1 MFNFMFQNSG
11 AKILAKIVFVLF
23 VFTSIPNGD
32 CREEFYS
39 LPCPKSI
46 AEKIKSWTN
55 TFLSDVAEQA
65 FLFLSQDTETSP
77 WCFNLLFKGVSPRKP
92 MSFCLVENISLL
104 FLFLNKI
111 IWKQGEQRPWLQRSW
126 GLTLRRWWQ
135 NFLQDLLQSLSEIT
149 AEDSAESSVTYG
161 ASLFIKAANQMCY
174 QVLQGLHLCP
184 EYQDY
189 PPGEVF
195 LAKNLVTILR
205 TVRAFEVSKQGS
217 GKKNSTWKYRSA
229 PSG

>member
-23 VFTSIPNGD
+23 VSTRIPNSD
-32 CREEFYS
+32 CIERFYS

-55 TFLSDVAEQA
+55 TFLSDFAEQA

-77 WCFNLLFKGVSPRKP
+77 WCFSMLFKDVSSRKP
-92 MSFCLVENISLL
+92 VKFCLVENISLL

-126 GLTLRRWWQ
+126 GLTLRTWRQ
-135 NFLQDLLQSLSEIT
+135 NFLQDLLQSLW
-149 AEDSAESSVTYG
+149 VK
-161 ASLFIKAANQMCY
+161 SL
-174 QVLQGLHLCP
+174 
-184 EYQDY
+184 
-189 PPGEVF
+189 
-195 LAKNLVTILR
+195 LR
-205 TVRAFEVSKQGS
+205 TVLSHQWHTEPLRSSKQQTRCVIKSCKGS
-217 GKKNSTWKYRSA
+217 ICAQNIKTILLGRFYWQRILSPFW
-229 PSG
+229 GQ